1 MQVSYNWLKELIDF
15 NYDVKGL
22 TDRLTLIGTACE
34 GIEPLAA
41 DLDNVV
47 VAKVI
52 ECETHPEAEKMSIC
66 VVDIGKGDIRTVIC
80 GAPNVRAGMKS
91 ALALPGAVLQGKY
104 EIKVIEK
111 YGIKSEGMLCSEAEL
126 GLSDEADRIMDLES
140 SFRIG
145 SPLGEAL
152 KLHDYILS
160 FELTPNRPDCL
171 CAIGIAR
178 DIAAITGSPL
188 KRPEIKFR
196 EADTPATEKVTIG
209 IADPDAC
216 PRYAARVID
225 KVKVGSS
232 PWWIKQRLMASGM
245 RSINNIVDITNYVM
259 LEYGQPL
266 HAFDYDNFGKPEV
279 LVRRANKGEKFTTLD
294 GIERE
299 LNEEVLLIT
308 DGEKPVAIG
317 GIMGGEYSEVT
328 EKTKTV
334 LLESAHFNGRV
345 IRRGRKFL
353 NLTSESQDRFERGA
367 DPNIV
372 PEALDRAAA
381 LIAKLAGGKVL
392 SGRVDSYPT
401 PIEPLELE
409 LRPARVNQILATDLS
424 SPQMID
430 ILNRLEF
437 KVTPGKSLTVTVPTF
452 RPDVTR
458 EIDLVEEIAR
468 VYGYA
473 NIPTR
478 MASGGDLVTK
488 KVSSEEFTQQLR
500 EVIMGQGYFEAVANS
515 IVDPK
520 LVSLLSPGTECIEIL
535 NPVSEDLKWMRPDLL
550 TGLLAI
556 VKHNLNHR
564 VGSIKLFEIGNT
576 FLPSN
581 EELPREK
588 AKIGLALS
596 GRDAGE
602 NWTFHPGEFSFYD
615 LSGTIECIAGLT
627 DKHISY
633 TPASSTV
640 FTTGESFE
648 IKLENE
654 TIGVC
659 GKVDDMVLKA
669 VGIKQDVYLAE
680 LDFESILSSRRGTI
694 YYQPLPKYPSADRDI
709 AVVVEERVII
719 SDLMSSIR
727 QAGGDFLKKVN
738 LFDVYRGKQVGSGHK
753 SVAFRLVFLDE
764 SKTLTDEYIDN
775 VCKEIVY
782 KLEKE
787 HGAKLRAI

>member
-1 MQVSYNWLKELIDF
+1 MQVSFNWLKELIDF
-15 NYDVKGL
+15 DYDVKEL
-22 TDRLTLIGTACE
+22 ADRLTLIGTACE
-34 GIEPLAA
+34 GIDPLAA
-41 DLDNVV
+41 NLDKVV

-52 ECETHPEAEKMSIC
+52 ECDAHPEAEKISIC
-66 VVDIGKGDIRTVIC
+66 VVEIGKGDIRNVIC

-91 ALALPGAVLQGKY
+91 PLALPGAVLQEKF
-104 EIKVIEK
+104 EIKVVEK

-126 GLSDEADRIMDLES
+126 GLSDEADRIMELES
-140 SFRIG
+140 SFRTG
-145 SPLGEAL
+145 SSLIEAL
-152 KLHDYILS
+152 KLHDYMLS

-178 DIAAITGSPL
+178 DIAAMTGSPV
-188 KRPEIKFR
+188 KRPEVKLKEI
-196 EADTPATEKVTIG
+196 DTPASERVKID

-225 KVKVGSS
+225 KVKVAPS

-279 LVRRANKGEKFTTLD
+279 LVRRAGKGEKFTTLD
-294 GIERE
+294 GVERE
-299 LNEEVLLIT
+299 LNQEVLLIT

-328 EKTKTV
+328 EQTKTV
-334 LLESAHFNGRV
+334 LLESAHFNARV

-372 PEALDRAAA
+372 PVALDRAAA

-392 SGRVDSYPT
+392 SGRVDCYPT
-401 PIEPLELE
+401 PIKPLELE
-409 LRPARVNQILATDLS
+409 LRPTRVNQILATDLS
-424 SPQMID
+424 SPEMID
-430 ILNRLEF
+430 ILHRLEF

-452 RPDVTR
+452 RPDITR
-458 EIDLVEEIAR
+458 EIDLIEEVAR

-478 MASGGDLVTK
+478 MASGGDLVTRRIA
-488 KVSSEEFTQQLR
+488 SEEFAQQLR
-500 EVIMGQGYFEAVANS
+500 EIIMGQGFFEAVANS

-520 LVSLLSPGTECIEIL
+520 LVGLLSPETKCIEIL

-550 TGLLAI
+550 TGLLNI

-564 VGSIKLFEIGNT
+564 VETIKLFEIGNT

-581 EELPREK
+581 EELPLEK
-588 AKIGLALS
+588 TKVGLALS
-596 GRDAGE
+596 GGDTGE
-602 NWTFHPGEFSFYD
+602 NWTFHPGRFSFYD
-615 LSGTIECIAGLT
+615 LSGAIECIEGLT
-627 DKHISY
+627 DKKISY
-633 TPASSTV
+633 TSASSTI
-640 FTTGESFE
+640 FSPGESFE
-648 IKLENE
+648 IKLQDSA
-654 TIGVC
+654 IGVC
-659 GKVDDMVLKA
+659 GKVDDRVLKSI
-669 VGIKQDVYLAE
+669 GIKQDVYLAE
-680 LDFESILSSRRGTI
+680 LDFESLLAARRGTI
-694 YYQPLPKYPSADRDI
+694 FYQPLPRFPSADRDI
-709 AVVVEERVII
+709 AVIVDEKTII
-719 SDLMSSIR
+719 SDLMTSIH
-727 QAGGDFLKKVN
+727 QAGGEFLRRIN
-738 LFDVYRGKQVGSGHK
+738 LFDVYRGKQAGSGHK

-764 SKTLTDEYIDN
+764 SKTLTDDYIDN

-782 KLEKE
+782 KLERE
-787 HGAKLRAI
+787 HGAKLRAE